1 MSADGA
7 HVSGDGAALSTH
19 QAAARDRTGHPR
31 LLVVSNGYG
40 EDLIAARIL
49 RELREVEVAAFPL
62 VGAGPAYPPGVPRLG
77 PRADLPS
84 GGFGF
89 RDDLRG
95 LWSDLRAGALG
106 LVRAQRR
113 ALRAAGAGDGA
124 GAGAG
129 AGAGPD
135 LVLAVGDVYA
145 LWMAL
150 AVGAPVALVAT
161 ADTVLAR
168 RPSLLHLALL
178 RRARHVFARDQATAA
193 WLAARGVAASA
204 PGNVMVDCLEE
215 TSPDFALPPGVP
227 AVALLPGSRGD
238 AARNAA
244 LLARVA
250 AWATAARPEV
260 HFLLALAPTVDAD
273 AVLAG
278 FEVGLG
284 PSTIGVLGQG
294 AAAAGAP
301 RPVRIQLTRTF
312 TAAVARAEVV
322 VGLAGTANEQA
333 AALGRPVVAFPGRG
347 AQYTPRFLALQS
359 RVLGEA
365 LVPTPSP
372 DAAAAAALRLLSDPA
387 ERARRGEVGRQRMG
401 PPGAA
406 PRIAA
411 WLRDHLPAGTCP

>member
-1 MSADGA
+1 M
-7 HVSGDGAALSTH
+7 SGDGPALSTR
-19 QAAARDRTGHPR
+19 QASAQDRRRQPR
-31 LLVVSNGYG
+31 LLVVSNGTG

-49 RELREVEVAAFPL
+49 RELPGVEVTAFPL
-62 VGAGPAYPPGVPRLG
+62 VGAGRAYPPEVPRLG
-77 PRADLPS
+77 PQADLPS

-95 LWSDLRAGALG
+95 VWGDLRAGALG

-113 ALRAAGAGDGA
+113 ALRAAGRGDGA
-124 GAGAG
+124 GARAG
-129 AGAGPD
+129 AD
-135 LVLAVGDVYA
+135 LVLAVGDIYA

-150 AVGAPVALVAT
+150 AVGTPVALVAT

-168 RPSLLHLALL
+168 RPSLLHLVLL
-178 RRARHVFARDQATAA
+178 RRARHVFARDEATAG

-215 TSPDFALPPGVP
+215 APADFTLPPEVP
-227 AVALLPGSRGD
+227 VVALLPGSRKD
-238 AARNAA
+238 AAGNAA

-250 AWATAARPEV
+250 ARVAGARPEV

-278 FEVGLG
+278 LEAGLG
-284 PSTIGVLGQG
+284 LSNLGVPGQG

-301 RPVRIQLTRTF
+301 RPARIQLTRTF
-312 TAAVARAEVV
+312 TAAAARAEVV

-333 AALGRPVVAFPGRG
+333 AALGRPVVAFPGSG
-347 AQYTPRFLALQS
+347 AQYTPRFMALQS

-365 LVPTPSP
+365 LVPTSSP
-372 DAAAAAALRLLSDPA
+372 EAAAAAVLRLLGDPE
-387 ERARRGEVGRQRMG
+387 ERARRGEAGRHRMG

-411 WLRDHLPAGTCP
+411 WLRERLLGSKP